1 MKISTVQTKISTCH
15 CENKSRLLTEMTL
28 HNFFRYLFSLKVF
41 HNHVL
46 LIKEAKAWKLRTLG
60 CTENFGIAFPKLND

>member
-1 MKISTVQTKISTCH
+1 MKISTFQTKISTCH
-15 CENKSRLLTEMTL
+15 CENKSRLLTEMTF

-46 LIKEAKAWKLRTLG
+46 LVKEAKAWKVRKIG
-60 CTENFGIAFPKLND
+60 YTENFSIAFPKLND